1 MSRVFSAEHHARFA
15 AVSGDF
21 NPMHMDPV
29 AARRTLAGAPVVH
42 GVHTLLWLLD
52 VIAGQQADLPPAT
65 SLKARFRR
73 MVYVGDAVEA
83 RIRLGPTLRAEALI
97 DGVEAVSVSLGFGAA
112 RAAPAPM
119 DYDAAMA
126 VGAAAESLPTSPL
139 ELSLEQLPGRKGRV
153 RFAGPAA
160 ELFPRAAAYLGAARV
175 NALACTS
182 ALVGMVVPG
191 LHSMFGGL
199 DVRLTP
205 AADSA
210 DMLDYAVL
218 SVDERFRLVRVAV
231 RGGQLE
237 GTLDALCRA
246 PPAQQA
252 SMAVVAASVHRGE
265 FAGTSALIV
274 GGSRG
279 LGEVTAKLIAAGGG
293 RVVLTYRR
301 GQEDAAAVAA
311 EITDAGGRAEI
322 LPYDALQPAAPQL
335 ERLSELP
342 TQAYYFATP
351 PIGRRKRGLCD
362 QQRLEE
368 FNRYYATG
376 FLDLA
381 QALLQRQ
388 PAGVNLFYPSTVYI
402 DERPAELTEYAMA
415 KAAGEV
421 LCAEMGRVLPGVRVL
436 VRRLPR
442 LPTDQTGSILPLET
456 ADPVEIM
463 LAVIRDLHGAS
474 ANVRGEEIAS

>member
-1 MSRVFSAEHHARFA
+1 MSRVFSAEHQARFA

-21 NPMHMDPV
+21 NPMHMDPI

-52 VIAGQQADLPPAT
+52 AIAGQHADLPPAV
-65 SLKARFRR
+65 SLKARFRK
-73 MVYVGDAVEA
+73 MVYVGDEVEA
-83 RIRLGPTLRAEALI
+83 RIHPGPTLRAEAMI
-97 DGVEAVSVSLGFGAA
+97 DGVEAVSVSLGFGGA
-112 RAAPAPM
+112 RTSPAV
-119 DYDAAMA
+119 DFGAAMDP
-126 VGAAAESLPTSPL
+126 GATTEPLPSSPL
-139 ELSLEQLPGRKGRV
+139 ALSLQQLPGRKGRV
-153 RFAGPAA
+153 RFASPAAA
-160 ELFPRAAAYLGAARV
+160 ELFPRAAAYLGAPRV

-199 DVRLTP
+199 NVRLTP
-205 AADSA
+205 AVDAADA
-210 DMLDYAVL
+210 LDYAVL

-231 RGGQLE
+231 RGGALE
-237 GTLDALCRA
+237 GTLDALCRP

-252 SMAVVAASVHRGE
+252 SMAILAANVRRGE

-301 GQEDAAAVAA
+301 GQDDAAAVGA
-311 EITDAGGRAEI
+311 EITGAGGQAEI
-322 LPYDALQPAAPQL
+322 LPYDALQPAAAQL
-335 ERLSELP
+335 ERLGDVP

-351 PIGRRKRGLCD
+351 PIARRKRGLCD
-362 QQRLEE
+362 PQRLEE

-421 LCAEMGRVLPGVRVL
+421 LCAEMGRVMPGVRVL

-456 ADPVEIM
+456 ADPIEVM

-474 ANVRGEEIAS
+474 AGVRREEIVS